1 MHDCLQQDKCSTE
14 FDAVMS
20 DSERSLALK
29 AERSLCAASLQLRAC
44 RHGCAASQQSVCW
57 LTLSAL
63 WCAVDALRSGLEET
77 AATVK
82 EVNERI
88 NDTSYLDRLE
98 EGVPPSK

>member
-1 MHDCLQQDKCSTE
+1 
-14 FDAVMS
+14 MS

-29 AERSLCAASLQLRAC
+29 AERSLCAASLLLRA
-44 RHGCAASQQSVCW
+44 RHGRAASQQSVCW